1 MKNVALTRPRKSHLP
16 ETEELKQED
25 GVATVYLSWEQAH
38 GDNSRLSSALHVS
51 ANNQESIVSADLGL
65 PKKLQQVDEFTKNST
80 REQESTTQGNNY
92 QGYNTFTLYPE
103 MSLMGL
109 IL

>member
-65 PKKLQQVDEFTKNST
+65 TKKLQQVDEFTKNST
-80 REQESTTQGNNY
+80 REQELT
-92 QGYNTFTLYPE
+92 
-103 MSLMGL
+103 
-109 IL
+109 I